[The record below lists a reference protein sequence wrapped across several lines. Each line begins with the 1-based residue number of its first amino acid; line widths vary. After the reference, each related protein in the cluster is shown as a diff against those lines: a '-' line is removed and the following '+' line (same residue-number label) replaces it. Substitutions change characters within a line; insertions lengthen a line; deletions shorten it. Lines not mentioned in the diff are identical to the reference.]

1 MKLTDVFNILCALI
15 AVLLLI
21 CVIMIEN
28 MKLDL
33 IFVGCQAMILLVQIS
48 VNMDSYNKNY
58 INKYHDKSKNS

>member
-1 MKLTDVFNILCALI
+1 MKLKIVFNILCAMVAL
-15 AVLLLI
+15 LLLI

-33 IFVGCQAMILLVQIS
+33 IFVGCQAIILLVQIS

-58 INKYHDKSKNS
+58 INKYHDKSRNS

>member
-21 CVIMIEN
+21 CVIIIEN

-33 IFVGCQAMILLVQIS
+33 IFVGCQAIILLVQIS
-48 VNMDSYNKNY
+48 VNMYIFNKNH
-58 INKYHDKSKNS
+58 INKYNDKSRNS